1 MVIIGQLFY
10 TIDVCNFFL
19 RRVRRLSSFRD
30 SQQMIWSFLSLSLR
44 VPSFLLI
51 QLRICSAL
59 LTASSRN
66 WWRFEMCNFQSSFQK
81 RGGLRP
87 WKPWAVAIRISKGSQ
102 RRSFHHHLH
111 LRIEKLFPY
120 NGGDQIKHHYHLLQR
135 MPRLPTYTVITHPRT
150 VNLKKKKK
158 KNFSLFLF

>member
-1 MVIIGQLFY
+1 MMVIIGQLFY

-66 WWRFEMCNFQSSFQK
+66 
-81 RGGLRP
+81 
-87 WKPWAVAIRISKGSQ
+87 
-102 RRSFHHHLH
+102 
-111 LRIEKLFPY
+111 
-120 NGGDQIKHHYHLLQR
+120 
-135 MPRLPTYTVITHPRT
+135 
-150 VNLKKKKK
+150 
-158 KNFSLFLF
+158 